1 MNAVRDRKPI
11 YQLRL
16 HFSGSI
22 DEVENW
28 LESNC
33 DGVYSYQLE
42 DITET
47 DTVFS
52 QLDLLFEF
60 SNDNDRKKFKDA
72 VVQGQF

>member
-1 MNAVRDRKPI
+1 MNAVRDRKTI

-16 HFSGSI
+16 RFSGSI
-22 DEVENW
+22 DDVENW
-28 LESNC
+28 LEINC
-33 DGVYSYQLE
+33 EGVYSYQLE

-60 SNDNDRKKFKDA
+60 SNDNDRKKFKEA